1 MRAHEFLIGLV
12 LAILVLT
19 VLAGPAPAMPLQSRL
34 EVPQLSGAGP
44 AVRPAPSGPAVQ
56 SIFDVSAAGEVVET
70 APPSALDIGRPLPAP
85 SSPNL
90 PRVIRPVT
98 PIAAVDIFRGISGET
113 FQPLSGRAPAARYRA
128 GPSGVARRQQDNPS
142 GQQQMTL
149 KDLVRALIN
158 QPENLA
164 LDTTVASPARGIG
177 PALRQGDSILSTI
190 LAIAIDKEMVEA
202 ISNVLRPS
210 ISVRGV
216 VTFNIFGLRDIALLV
231 APGSNNI
238 RLIDLGSGRS
248 ISFRVEGPA
257 GSSGNQNPQ
266 GLTGPGMGQATGDRE
281 NILPAVVAAL
291 HRWLSTYVFNG
302 FTLTVLGLISI
313 FWYVWRLAGRER

>member
-1 MRAHEFLIGLV
+1 MRAHNFLIGLA
-12 LAILVLT
+12 LADLILT

-44 AVRPAPSGPAVQ
+44 EIRAAPSGPAVKP
-56 SIFDVSAAGEVVET
+56 IFDVSAAGEVVET

-90 PRVIRPVT
+90 PRVIHPVT
-98 PIAAVDIFRGISGET
+98 PIAAVDIFRGFSGET
-113 FQPLSGRAPAARYRA
+113 FQPLPGRAPAARYRA
-128 GPSGVARRQQDNPS
+128 GPSGVARRQQDNLS
-142 GQQQMTL
+142 GPQQMTL

-158 QPENLA
+158 KPENLA
-164 LDTTVASPARGIG
+164 LDTTVVSPARGIA

-190 LAIAIDKEMVEA
+190 LAVAIDKEMVEA
-202 ISNVLRPS
+202 ISKVLRPS

-238 RLIDLGSGRS
+238 RLIYLGSDRS
-248 ISFRVEGPA
+248 MSFSLEGP
-257 GSSGNQNPQ
+257 GGMSGNDNQRGPM
-266 GLTGPGMGQATGDRE
+266 GPGMGQATGDRE
-281 NILPAVVAAL
+281 NILPAVVAAVS
-291 HRWLSTYVFNG
+291 RWLSTYVFNG
-302 FTLTVLGLISI
+302 FSLTVLGLISL
-313 FWYVWRLAGRER
+313 FWYVWSLAGRER